1 MEEPMAAVN
10 LNVNGKVHRVEAE
23 PETPLLWVLRDELG
37 LTGSKYGCGVGVCG
51 ACTVLVDGEPER
63 SCVRTVREVTGKKIV
78 TIEGLSATGQHPV
91 QRAWMEL
98 DVPQCGYCQAGQIL
112 TAVALLKA
120 KPKPTDRDIDE
131 SMGDLVCRCGTYDR
145 IRKAI
150 HRAAQIGGQK

>member
-1 MEEPMAAVN
+1 MAAVN